1 VTPPNPDAAAEAEV
15 RALCQ
20 RALAHHT
27 LSVSDLVAVFED
39 ARAGAAARRR
49 QVLRLLDTEP
59 GRRHGLIC
67 GVTGTPGS
75 GKSTLLGRLA
85 LALADARPL
94 SIAILAVDPSS
105 PLSGGALLG
114 DRVRVRFP
122 PERPEL
128 YFRSQASET
137 QLGGLAPD
145 SFQVCRLLTRLF
157 DLVLVETVGIG
168 QSELDVRYLSDRMY
182 LVLAPLGGDE
192 VQLLKAGV
200 MEVPDAIVV
209 SKADETVAARRLM
222 SALAT
227 ALPLGRLMGA
237 PLPPVY
243 STSARTGAG
252 VDALAADVLATLD
265 RLGASDLGPKELHFF
280 RRWVRDEWG
289 REGERVLAVQS
300 RGLEG
305 FLERSGDL
313 DSAEERFSERMKA
326 RTLPEG

>member
-1 VTPPNPDAAAEAEV
+1 MTPLDAAAEAEV

-27 LSVSDLVAVFED
+27 LSVSDLIAVFED
-39 ARAGAAARRR
+39 AREGAAARRR
-49 QVLRLLDTEP
+49 QVLRLLDAEP

-94 SIAILAVDPSS
+94 SIAILAIDPSS

-145 SFQVCRLLTRLF
+145 SFQVCRLLTRLY
-157 DLVLVETVGIG
+157 DLVFVETVGIG

-200 MEVPDAIVV
+200 MEVPDVIVV
-209 SKADETVAARRLM
+209 SKADEAVAARRLM
-222 SALAT
+222 SALAS
-227 ALPLGRLMGA
+227 ALQLSRPLGE
-237 PLPPVY
+237 PPPVF
-243 STSARTGAG
+243 STSARSGEG
-252 VDALAADVLATLD
+252 VAALAADVLAALD
-265 RLGASDLGPKELHFF
+265 RAGPTGSDLAAKELHFF

-289 REGERVLAVQS
+289 RAGERVLDAQP
-300 RGLEG
+300 GG
-305 FLERSGDL
+305 AHAFLYAAGDL
-313 DSAEERFSERMKA
+313 DSAEQRFA
-326 RTLPEG
+326 ALAPGALAQG